1 MKLKQVLR
9 LSAEKQQD
17 VFWNIKVIKPLDSF
31 KYRFKR
37 YKYIPLG
44 DHSYKDADYIK
55 RLFFEDDM
63 ESLIKGLQECFKI
76 PLKSLM
82 NTNIVT
88 VLKCLKTIK
97 NDIEKDLED
106 QNKLAFFSDK
116 KVDMAMKMSKSE
128 VMNQFGLY
136 NIIETLSKGE
146 KQNWDYFLNLK
157 YSEIKLMVA
166 FNAMSGDLNKR
177 FQKNYEQLNKVS

>member
-1 MKLKQVLR
+1 MKLKEVLK
-9 LSAEKQQD
+9 LNTKDQQD
-17 VFWNIKVIKPLDSF
+17 VFWNIKVVKSLDSF
-31 KYRFKR
+31 RYRFKR
-37 YKYIPLG
+37 YNYIPLG
-44 DHSYKDADYIK
+44 DHSYKEADYIK

-63 ESLIKGLQECFKI
+63 ESLIKGVQECFKL
-76 PLKSLM
+76 PLNSLM

-97 NDIEKDLED
+97 NDIERDIAD
-106 QNKLAFFSDK
+106 QNKLSFFSDK

-136 NIIETLSKGE
+136 NVIETLSKGE
-146 KQNWDYFLNLK
+146 KRNWDYFLNLK
-157 YSEIKLMVA
+157 YSDIKIMVA

-177 FQKNYEQLNKVS
+177 FQKNYEQLNKIS

>member
-1 MKLKQVLR
+1 MKLKQVLK
-9 LSAEKQQD
+9 LSAEEQQD
-17 VFWNIKVIKPLDSF
+17 IFWNIKVIKPLDSF
-31 KYRFKR
+31 KYRFKH

-44 DHSYKDADYIK
+44 EHSYRDADYIK
-55 RLFFEDDM
+55 RLFFEDNM
-63 ESLIKGLQECFKI
+63 QSLIEGIQECFKI
-76 PLKSLM
+76 PLKALM
-82 NTNIVT
+82 NTNIVI

-97 NDIEKDLED
+97 NDIDKDLEE

-136 NIIETLSKGE
+136 NVIETLSKGD
-146 KQNWDYFLNLK
+146 KHHWNYFLNLK
-157 YSEIKLMVA
+157 YSEIKLMTA

-177 FQKNYEQLNKVS
+177 FQKNYEQLNKIS